1 MTRLVAGIDVGGT
14 KTRVRVET
22 ADGAEAADTT
32 APTAGWRGTSFEVK
46 AELLAERLTALVAPL
61 DPAGLAAVAVGAHG
75 CDLEE
80 ESEELALHLRCRL
93 PHVTWVVVNDAEL
106 VAPAAGTPDAVGL
119 IAGTGSVAVGRTP
132 AGGRVHAGGWG
143 WVVGDEGGASGI
155 VREAVRASLRAV
167 EDGRID
173 PLPGLLADAFGV
185 GHPLD
190 LPGRLVAGDP
200 AAWSAHA
207 ALVFEAAAAGSPVAL
222 QVVVEAGDAL
232 ADLVHRVVSRGARP
246 ARVVAA
252 GGVVV
257 AQPVL
262 QDALRAGL
270 HRRDLDLP
278 VDLLDAPPVLGALAL
293 ARAALDRTVPSPR
306 KALR

>member
-80 ESEELALHLRCRL
+80 ESEELRSHLQRRL
-93 PHVTWVVVNDAEL
+93 PGVVCVVVNDAEL
-106 VAPAAGTPDAVGL
+106 VAPAAGSPDAVGL

-132 AGGRVHAGGWG
+132 TGARVHAGGWG
-143 WVVGDEGGASGI
+143 WVVGDEGGAAGI

-167 EDGRID
+167 EDDSPD
-173 PLPGLLADAFGV
+173 PLPGRLCRALAV

-190 LPGRLVAGDP
+190 LPGRLVTEDP

-207 ALVFEAAAAGSPVAL
+207 ALVFEAAADGSAVGERLVAD
-222 QVVVEAGDAL
+222 AGDAL
-232 ADLVHRVVSRGARP
+232 ADLVHRVVTRGARP
-246 ARVVAA
+246 TRVVAA

-257 AQPVL
+257 AQPAL
-262 QDALRAGL
+262 RDALRAGL
-270 HRRDLDLP
+270 DRRDLALP

-293 ARAALDRTVPSPR
+293 ARTALDRTVPSPR